1 MNPRT
6 PTNPTDPTTPTGPA
20 ASDTEK
26 TAAEQTAPEDTA
38 HSLDQGAAEAGG
50 ERAVAAGDTAA
61 GAVPEPAQDL
71 GPDAGP
77 GESGPADGDGKAPGL
92 KDSEIEDSEFTDSEI
107 EDSDKG
113 PSGLGPAAA
122 AVAAAGLGVVALSG
136 SWTGRVAA
144 ERETLIG
151 QIKTSTG
158 STAAQQIS
166 AIYGDA
172 WHSTALVN
180 GLFALLA
187 VLVGVFALV
196 RPAFGAPSPHPQP
209 GWVRAVATAGI
220 ALGVLGVVLSIGM
233 YFDLIVSL
241 PTAGISK

>member
-1 MNPRT
+1 M
-6 PTNPTDPTTPTGPA
+6 
-20 ASDTEK
+20 
-26 TAAEQTAPEDTA
+26 
-38 HSLDQGAAEAGG
+38 
-50 ERAVAAGDTAA
+50 AAGDTEA
-61 GAVPEPAQDL
+61 GAAPEPAQDL

-77 GESGPADGDGKAPGL
+77 GESGPTDIDRKDPGL
-92 KDSEIEDSEFTDSEI
+92 KDPGLNDSESENSESENSESENSESENSESENSEFTDSEI
-107 EDSDKG
+107 EDSGFEDSDKG

-136 SWTGRVAA
+136 SWTGKIAA

-158 STAAQQIS
+158 SSAAQQIS
-166 AIYGDA
+166 EIYGDA
-172 WHSTALVN
+172 WHATALVN

-241 PTAGISK
+241 PTAAISK

>member
-1 MNPRT
+1 M
-6 PTNPTDPTTPTGPA
+6 
-20 ASDTEK
+20 
-26 TAAEQTAPEDTA
+26 
-38 HSLDQGAAEAGG
+38 
-50 ERAVAAGDTAA
+50 AAGDTGA
-61 GAVPEPAQDL
+61 GAAPEPAQDV
-71 GPDAGP
+71 GPDAEP
-77 GESGPADGDGKAPGL
+77 GESGPTDVDRKAPGL
-92 KDSEIEDSEFTDSEI
+92 KAPDLKDPDLKDLGIRDSEIEDSEFTDS
-107 EDSDKG
+107 DTG

-136 SWTGRVAA
+136 SWTGKVAA

-158 STAAQQIS
+158 SSAAQQIS
-166 AIYGDA
+166 EIYGDA

-196 RPAFGAPSPHPQP
+196 RPAFGTPSPHPQP

-241 PTAGISK
+241 PTAGITK